1 MQKSKAIKE
10 LFKVQDTKSK
20 FKIIKDYDL
29 KFKGFSNITI
39 DLLEQN
45 EKYISNQIASAHNIK
60 KITNIIKGS
69 QKQEQNLDYLLSFE
83 KISEKYKKD
92 FNGLIA
98 IFENDKYGELT
109 EKIVNNFTID
119 NQQEKYQSS
128 SKDENKE
135 AILREIIQSLELKIQ
150 IKDQKIDELLKSNKK
165 MEKEIKN
172 YEELTGKLND
182 TLKVKKFELTE
193 KNEILN
199 DTMSE
204 LEQLKEQS
212 QKKEK
217 HSLHS
222 QNIKDSKINIIGAP
236 DLWKLEST
244 ENTHFY
250 SEEEIDSFI
259 NNFNNN
265 ENSRFYVV
273 KFGVTSYASRKLK
286 KQIKAIFINNKEEY
300 IKIIKGE

>member
-150 IKDQKIDELLKSNKK
+150 IKDQKID
-165 MEKEIKN
+165 
-172 YEELTGKLND
+172 
-182 TLKVKKFELTE
+182 
-193 KNEILN
+193 
-199 DTMSE
+199 
-204 LEQLKEQS
+204 
-212 QKKEK
+212 
-217 HSLHS
+217 
-222 QNIKDSKINIIGAP
+222 
-236 DLWKLEST
+236 
-244 ENTHFY
+244 
-250 SEEEIDSFI
+250 
-259 NNFNNN
+259 
-265 ENSRFYVV
+265 
-273 KFGVTSYASRKLK
+273 
-286 KQIKAIFINNKEEY
+286 
-300 IKIIKGE
+300 

>member
-1 MQKSKAIKE
+1 
-10 LFKVQDTKSK
+10 
-20 FKIIKDYDL
+20 
-29 KFKGFSNITI
+29 

-135 AILREIIQSLELKIQ
+135 AILREIIQSLELKIK

-199 DTMSE
+199 DT
-204 LEQLKEQS
+204 
-212 QKKEK
+212 
-217 HSLHS
+217 
-222 QNIKDSKINIIGAP
+222 
-236 DLWKLEST
+236 
-244 ENTHFY
+244 
-250 SEEEIDSFI
+250 
-259 NNFNNN
+259 
-265 ENSRFYVV
+265 
-273 KFGVTSYASRKLK
+273 
-286 KQIKAIFINNKEEY
+286 
-300 IKIIKGE
+300 